1 MPNIRKAKSFDF
13 INSHWEIHEELQ
25 IEGKMRLIPGREF
38 RVRGERGR
46 FIFQRYVYNPRIE
59 EGWIDAQSANPKKRA
74 ARSFQV
80 DRVTRI
86 HRKVT
91 VHPNVQL

>member
-1 MPNIRKAKSFDF
+1 MPKVRKPKNLNL
-13 INSHWEIHEELQ
+13 INDHWEISDELQ
-25 IEGKMRLIPGREF
+25 IEGKMKLINGREF
-38 RVRGERGR
+38 RIRGERGR

-74 ARSFQV
+74 SRSFEI
-80 DRVTRI
+80 DRVTRV

-91 VHPNVQL
+91 AHPRVQF